1 MSMVDEWKAPGRR
14 EPEAPAGAASEAEE
28 EVWIEVKGKE
38 QLREEREDR
47 RSWRLLEDTLQAGI
61 REQRRSRRWGIFFK
75 LLTFAYLFGL
85 LALFWPHMSFD
96 DVSASSGR
104 HTAVIDVNGVIA
116 DKAMASADN
125 LVGSLRKAF
134 KDSGTQ
140 AVVLRINS
148 PGGSPVQ
155 SGYVYDEIRRLRA
168 EYPDIKLYAVI
179 ADLGASGAYYIA
191 SAADEIYAD
200 KASLVGSIGV
210 TAAGYGFVGAME
222 KLGVER
228 RTYTAGEHKA
238 FLDPFSP
245 QKPEETAFWQ
255 GVLNTTHQQ
264 FIASVKAGR
273 GERLKDKE
281 HPELFSGLI
290 WTGEQAKAL
299 GLVDGLGSVGY
310 VAREVVGAEKLVDF
324 TVKESPLEL
333 VSKGLGASL
342 AEHLALWMGFAG
354 PSLR

>member
-1 MSMVDEWKAPGRR
+1 LMDMDK
-14 EPEAPAGAASEAEE
+14 AAS
-28 EVWIEVKGKE
+28 
-38 QLREEREDR
+38 
-47 RSWRLLEDTLQAGI
+47 RS
-61 REQRRSRRWGIFFK
+61 
-75 LLTFAYLFGL
+75 
-85 LALFWPHMSFD
+85 
-96 DVSASSGR
+96 VS
-104 HTAVIDVNGVIA
+104 HTALVEVRGMIA
-116 DKAMASADN
+116 DQEPASADN
-125 LVGSLRKAF
+125 IIKSLREAF
-134 KDSGTQ
+134 KDSKTK
-140 AVVLRINS
+140 AVVMRINS

-168 EYPDIKLYAVI
+168 EYPAIKLYAVI

-210 TAAGYGFVGAME
+210 TAAGYGFVGTME

-264 FIASVKAGR
+264 FIAMVKQGR

-281 HPELFSGLI
+281 HPELFSGLV
-290 WTGEQAKAL
+290 WSGEQAKEL
-299 GLVDGLGSVGY
+299 GLVDGMGSASY
-310 VAREVVGAEKLVDF
+310 VAREIVGEKDLVDF
-324 TVKESPLEL
+324 TVQESALDRF
-333 VSKGLGASL
+333 SKRVGASVAERL
-342 AEHLALWMGFAG
+342 AMWMGFQG
-354 PSLR
+354 PQLR